1 MIYSCLV
8 SAEEHT
14 QLSKPSA
21 YGAYYP
27 LIETRLLAEM
37 LDHIGLLSAG
47 NEELLRFAWKYFSK
61 WQTRRASSSDDD
73 KKGEARIYSLMENF
87 RETFSRPVRR
97 IRFLGLFD
105 TVNSVPRFESAW
117 MQRTE
122 FPYTCRSSAKII
134 RHAVAINERR
144 AKFRQDLVS
153 ERSIDQQ
160 SKDTQTM
167 HRHGS
172 DFPGRIDSVFT
183 NGSTQYDQSN
193 TEPRTTGFP
202 NPPTFNVN
210 ITEAPA
216 EQEPDPDHSSDIQKH
231 AAYAAE
237 QPGQL
242 NTLLRPD
249 GRRESSFTRPV
260 MTHSMED
267 LREKSGPRRK
277 LRVSRR
283 FGTSTKRQDIVECWF
298 PGNHADI
305 GGGWHQR
312 HDEEWTLSHVPL
324 VWMVREAE
332 QAGIKFD
339 PQKMA
344 HLNCCP
350 DVIDE
355 YGDIEIGGRKKT
367 FLDALHL
374 SSVQGII
381 HDCLTFGGGLST
393 LATLSWKAMERL
405 PFRRMD
411 MQVDG
416 RWKPIRWPLPLGEV
430 RDIPADAKIH
440 VSAITRM
447 QMDKS
452 YRPNNLIFSGIPAR
466 ELRTVPEEYGI
477 GEWEVIDNQGNLVC
491 EMYAKKKALVEK
503 WEGVHDGRWNA

>member
-1 MIYSCLV
+1 
-8 SAEEHT
+8 
-14 QLSKPSA
+14 
-21 YGAYYP
+21 
-27 LIETRLLAEM
+27 M

-47 NEELLRFAWKYFSK
+47 NEELLRFAWKFFSK
-61 WQTRRASSSDDD
+61 WQTRRASSSDEDTERE
-73 KKGEARIYSLMENF
+73 GRIYSLMENF

-153 ERSIDQQ
+153 ERNADQK
-160 SKDTQTM
+160 SKDAQTA
-167 HRHGS
+167 HRHDS
-172 DFPGRIDSVFT
+172 DFPGRIDNVFT
-183 NGSTQYDQSN
+183 NGSAQVNQSDLGAH
-193 TEPRTTGFP
+193 TIGSA
-202 NPPTFNVN
+202 NPPAFN
-210 ITEAPA
+210 ISIADATA
-216 EQEPDPDHSSDIQKH
+216 EQEPDPDHSVDIQKH
-231 AAYAAE
+231 AANAAE

-242 NTLLRPD
+242 NALLRPQA
-249 GRRESSFTRPV
+249 RRDSSFTRPV
-260 MTHSMED
+260 MTRSMEE
-267 LREKSGPRRK
+267 LRVNSSPRRK
-277 LRVSRR
+277 PRVSRR
-283 FGTSTKRQDIVECWF
+283 FGGSTKRQDIVECWF

-312 HDEEWTLSHVPL
+312 HDEEWTLSHIPL

-332 QAGIKFD
+332 QAGIRFD
-339 PQKMA
+339 PHKMA
-344 HLNCCP
+344 TLNCCP
-350 DVIDE
+350 DEIDD
-355 YGDIEIGGRKKT
+355 YGDREIGGREKT

-374 SSVQGII
+374 SSIQGTI

-405 PFRRMD
+405 PFQRMD
-411 MQVDG
+411 MQEDG

-452 YRPNNLIFSGIPAR
+452 YRPSNLIFSGIPAR
-466 ELRTVPEEYGI
+466 ELKTVPEEYGI
-477 GEWEVIDNQGNLVC
+477 GEWEVIHNQGNPVC
-491 EMYAKKKALVEK
+491 EMYAKKNALVEK
-503 WEGVHDGRWNA
+503 RERIHEGR